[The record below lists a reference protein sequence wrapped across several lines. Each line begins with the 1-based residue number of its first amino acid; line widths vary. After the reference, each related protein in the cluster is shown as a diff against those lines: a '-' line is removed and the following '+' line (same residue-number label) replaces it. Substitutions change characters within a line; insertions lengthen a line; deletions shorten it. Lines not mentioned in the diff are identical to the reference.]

1 MLHFYCIEVSV
12 TEFLCVERRGLAAP
26 EFGVEVLGLVRGPL
40 YTRTHKRGGLPQF
53 LRNNFVGNS
62 RQQLLD
68 TLVSKEVLSQAEVRA
83 ALTAR

>member
-1 MLHFYCIEVSV
+1 MSV
-12 TEFLCVERRGLAAP
+12 TEFLLVERRGLGAP
-26 EFGVEVLGLVRGPL
+26 EFGVEVLGLVRVPL
-40 YTRTHKRGGLPQF
+40 YTRTRKQGGLPQF

-83 ALTAR
+83 ALTVQ